1 MIGGPTE
8 RELYGDVGD
17 NDGGP
22 DEYALFSLG
31 IGTIAL
37 GARGA
42 TSGFGAGGATG
53 IRSEYMPPKL
63 DLPGTSLLGGGSSIS
78 IASRFHEDRGKYG
91 LLGSL
96 LCNSATCSLRGRP
109 SGGFW
114 LTGLKPRYCSIGGGF
129 GSDGGI
135 RMYCRLSARVSS

>member
-22 DEYALFSLG
+22 DEYALLSLG

-53 IRSEYMPPKL
+53 IRSEYMPQSCPL
-63 DLPGTSLLGGGSSIS
+63 GRSSLQRALQ
-78 IASRFHEDRGKYG
+78 
-91 LLGSL
+91 
-96 LCNSATCSLRGRP
+96 N
-109 SGGFW
+109 
-114 LTGLKPRYCSIGGGF
+114 
-129 GSDGGI
+129 
-135 RMYCRLSARVSS
+135 